1 MPGRLWQGN
10 GGTQAP
16 QRGPGVGRCAGW
28 RPAGSA
34 WPHPE
39 GQPCAGPQE
48 RVAEATATLE
58 NPPGLGPPAPGLTQ
72 SWAGSRRTFGSRHG
86 PPALAL
92 SGCSGQGLPA
102 GHAHES
108 HVAGSAPWQGL
119 ALDAHAAALCPAGA
133 AERRTLVWLPGP
145 PEEASVR
152 LAGHRWSAQG
162 TRQRRPPA
170 DPLCPVP
177 VSGGS
182 GRGQAGLWREL
193 ASDPDSDGWAGA
205 LGPAGGEVSLL
216 PSGHEASWT
225 QPQARGRGPRAAS
238 RQVASGF
245 GADSDVAMV
254 TAASGPVALTSPRTL
269 PRWLPVSSPRGSGL
283 CFMQRLS
290 LLQLT

>member
-119 ALDAHAAALCPAGA
+119 ALDAHAAALLSSWGCREEDPGLAARPPGGGQRAFGRAPLVCPGHPPAPA
-133 AERRTLVWLPGP
+133 PSRPSLSCPCERRKRPRPG
-145 PEEASVR
+145 
-152 LAGHRWSAQG
+152 
-162 TRQRRPPA
+162 RP
-170 DPLCPVP
+170 VE
-177 VSGGS
+177 
-182 GRGQAGLWREL
+182 RAGL
-193 ASDPDSDGWAGA
+193 
-205 LGPAGGEVSLL
+205 
-216 PSGHEASWT
+216 
-225 QPQARGRGPRAAS
+225 
-238 RQVASGF
+238 
-245 GADSDVAMV
+245 
-254 TAASGPVALTSPRTL
+254 
-269 PRWLPVSSPRGSGL
+269 GS
-283 CFMQRLS
+283 
-290 LLQLT
+290 